1 MINSLIKKLTKI
13 KDFRQSSGKRY
24 KLLTVIIIII
34 LGNMLGF
41 ISYRALGDFAKYYKK
56 QICYLL
62 KISSD
67 KLPSY
72 STIRRV
78 ALGIDNSQ
86 LMEIFNQWG
95 EELMKR
101 DDIGKCWAID
111 GKSLRNTLTEI
122 FGKEQNFV
130 SFSSLF
136 DVDNGLVLKMRNY
149 ENKKSSE
156 IKETQELIKNVRK
169 ENITFT
175 LDALHCQKETTKIIR
190 EGNNNYLIALKKNQ
204 RKLYNY
210 LEKISEEKIANTIN
224 IEEDNSHGRRIKRQV
239 SVWNNWQEIPEE
251 ISKKFK
257 GIKTLIKVERSGT
270 RKGKKYEQTV
280 YYISSLLEKAEEIS
294 KKVRNHWGI
303 ENKLHWVKD
312 VVMEEDKSQ
321 IKEKKAAQNMS
332 VFKTIGINFFRL
344 LKFDSITE
352 GRRWL
357 GANLS
362 GFFALV
368 E

>member
-1 MINSLIKKLTKI
+1 
-13 KDFRQSSGKRY
+13 
-24 KLLTVIIIII
+24 
-34 LGNMLGF
+34 MLGF

-62 KISSD
+62 KIS
-67 KLPSY
+67 
-72 STIRRV
+72 
-78 ALGIDNSQ
+78 
-86 LMEIFNQWG
+86 
-95 EELMKR
+95 
-101 DDIGKCWAID
+101 
-111 GKSLRNTLTEI
+111 
-122 FGKEQNFV
+122 
-130 SFSSLF
+130 F

-251 ISKKFK
+251 ISKKVK